1 MSGDPSRKA
10 YPGRCFADGTCIKKP
25 LGAAQIGLP
34 GAQKSLSLVFWRA
47 LIDVGF

>member
-25 LGAAQIGLP
+25 PGGAQIGLP
-34 GAQKSLSLVFWRA
+34 GA
-47 LIDVGF
+47 